1 MVLNIV
7 TDEPKVI
14 LERLRNTLGN
24 GMTKPKFIIKGK
36 PAKNIVEILV
46 YSEQPY
52 ACISLENL
60 HEALWPLH
68 DFDIRIIL

>member
-7 TDEPKVI
+7 TDEPTII
-14 LERLRNTLGN
+14 LERLRSTLGN
-24 GMTKPKFIIKGK
+24 SPNAPKFLIKGK
-36 PAKNIVEILV
+36 PAKKIVEILV
-46 YSEQPY
+46 YSENPY
-52 ACISLENL
+52 ACISLEQL